1 MDILL
6 GLALSQ
12 HLNFGGTYNNI
23 HPHLR
28 LQENQFIA
36 GAYYN
41 SEERISPYV
50 GIRYEFLEN
59 GLEIGIAGGYPALGS
74 IVPYGRYT
82 YDLNDSV
89 RLFVTPG
96 GEKINDEVN
105 YGIVV
110 GVELLAF

>member
-6 GLALSQ
+6 GIALSQ
-12 HLNFGGTYNNI
+12 HLNFQNEYNQI
-23 HPHLR
+23 HPHIR
-28 LQENQFIA
+28 LEQDGFIA

-50 GIRYEFLEN
+50 GLRYEFLNN
-59 GLEIGIAGGYPALGS
+59 GVELGVAGGYPALGTV
-74 IVPYGRYT
+74 VPYGRYT
-82 YDLNDSV
+82 YDVNDNLRV
-89 RLFVTPG
+89 FAMPG
-96 GEKINDEVN
+96 GEVVDDETK

>member
-12 HLNFGGTYNNI
+12 HLNFQNEYNNI
-23 HPHLR
+23 HPHVR
-28 LQENQFIA
+28 LEQDKFIA

-41 SEERISPYV
+41 SEDRISPYAGV
-50 GIRYEFLEN
+50 RYEFLGN
-59 GLEIGIAGGYPALGS
+59 GIELGVAGGYPELGA

-82 YDLNDSV
+82 YDLGDSL
-89 RLFVTPG
+89 RLFAMPS
-96 GEKINDEVN
+96 GEKIENETN
-105 YGIVV
+105 YGIVI